1 MPEALSVA
9 KGSLDLLVLKALAWG
24 TMHGVEIIAWIEQGS
39 RRALEVDDASVY
51 EALYRMEKRGLVS
64 ASWGVTE
71 NNRRARY
78 YSASQAG
85 AAHLRRETARWQR
98 YSAVVTELLEL
109 QPPAKSRSR

>member
-71 NNRRARY
+71 NN
-78 YSASQAG
+78 
-85 AAHLRRETARWQR
+85 
-98 YSAVVTELLEL
+98 
-109 QPPAKSRSR
+109 